1 MRTQAYRYAALQYQV
16 PGTRRASTMTKRTM
30 AVTRNNKGEHGF
42 ARTNLIPIRVMIGS
56 ILAVGV
62 IMHLFIHNSILLP
75 EYTEH
80 VIEDRLVV
88 DETATTR
95 TRTRTRSMP
104 QKVLALPM
112 EWEEHLGGEWKH
124 FLIEGIEQS
133 PKLQRTMDVN
143 DADAVWAVDM
153 ARFKCSTELIPLIK
167 KRWKHMDTKTGWDI
181 FVLNWGD
188 FENETSK
195 ECFAMIRQLFG
206 SKILIH
212 YWTRSSIIHRNMVHD
227 PKESENVTFHEYGQY
242 LNFSKEL
249 GATATGMPELYKG
262 GHDRHLF
269 HGVVHTLRYGVR
281 TDIVEHIHREVNQKH
296 SLGGTSD
303 EQMDLV
309 VDLPRPQDAAHFW
322 PVNADLDNYG
332 THRSNISKALV
343 DFGALAHNVNVT
355 LTIRAVGIRKRRG
368 RNSVHNAY
376 IKKLVRTKIIIVS
389 QRDAWQ
395 GHYRLMEGLASGA
408 LVMTDP
414 MFPLPF
420 HISNG
425 KHVVVYDSIGSLK
438 RLLTF
443 YLEHDEER
451 LKIARAG
458 HRVAMSEHRSWN
470 LMERIIL
477 GDPMEAFGA
486 KQ

>member
-1 MRTQAYRYAALQYQV
+1 
-16 PGTRRASTMTKRTM
+16 MTS
-30 AVTRNNKGEHGF
+30 
-42 ARTNLIPIRVMIGS
+42 LIPMRVMIGS
-56 ILAVGV
+56 ILVVGV

-80 VIEDRLVV
+80 EIIEDRLVV
-88 DETATTR
+88 DETTTTR
-95 TRTRTRSMP
+95 TTP

-153 ARFKCSTELIPLIK
+153 GRFKCSTELVPLIQ
-167 KRWKHMDTKTGWDI
+167 KRWEHMDTKTGWDI

-188 FENETSK
+188 FENEISK
-195 ECFAMIRQLFG
+195 VCFAMISEIFG
-206 SKILIH
+206 SSRFIH
-212 YWTRSSIIHRNMVHD
+212 YWTRSSIINRNIVHD
-227 PKESENVTFHEYGQY
+227 PKESENVTFHELGQY
-242 LNFSKEL
+242 LNFSEEL
-249 GATATGMPELYKG
+249 GVTATGLEYPLLYKG

-281 TDIVEHIHREVNQKH
+281 TDIVEHIHREVNQKR
-296 SLGGTSD
+296 SSGGSGSDESSD

-309 VDLPRPQDAAHFW
+309 DLPRPKDAAHFW
-322 PVNADLDNYG
+322 PVNADLGNFG

-343 DFGALAHNVNVT
+343 DFGALAQNVNVT
-355 LTIRAVGIRKRRG
+355 LTINAVGIRKRRG
-368 RNSVHNAY
+368 RNSVHIAY

-389 QRDAWQ
+389 QRDNWQ

-425 KHVVVYDSIGSLK
+425 EHVVVYDSIGSLK

-470 LMERIIL
+470 MMERMIL